1 MRTKKKRQE
10 MENPAPGPR
19 GAFESDLLGS
29 PVNSENS
36 EKGVHTQD
44 YLGYL
49 LAECRGAVLRL
60 RIQTNEVVTVG
71 LALKAGLMSGDAAI
85 ERLWE
90 IGAPFFLCGTPSDG
104 GAE

>member
-60 RIQTNEVVTVG
+60 RIQTNEVVTIS
-71 LALKAGLMSGDAAI
+71 LALKVGFISPDAAV
-85 ERLWE
+85 EALRDL
-90 IGAPFFLCGTPSDG
+90 GVPFFLCGQPSDE